1 MSNQNAAEALWRA
14 YEATRFRAQTPTGT
28 IEIRIGK
35 VCPELNRVCK
45 DNGSTS
51 WCFIT
56 AWNPGTERPE
66 PEENDRRNIA
76 LRSDL
81 TAAGCEVYDGCGVGE
96 DPSWKPEESFL
107 ALGISE
113 ASQVTQR
120 QMPYARRATDT
131 WSTKHDRAGDFSTRV
146 GSYGIFEI

>member
-14 YEATRFRAQTPTGT
+14 YEATRFRAQIPTGT

-35 VCPELNRVCK
+35 VCPELDQVCK

-66 PEENDRRNIA
+66 LEENDRRNIA

-81 TAAGCEVYDGCGVGE
+81 TAVGCEVYDGCGVGE

-113 ASQVTQR
+113 EDGAELGRRYGQ
-120 QMPYARRATDT
+120 YAIVVGEPGAPARLIDCRR
-131 WSTKHDRAGDFSTRV
+131 GDA
-146 GSYGIFEI
+146 